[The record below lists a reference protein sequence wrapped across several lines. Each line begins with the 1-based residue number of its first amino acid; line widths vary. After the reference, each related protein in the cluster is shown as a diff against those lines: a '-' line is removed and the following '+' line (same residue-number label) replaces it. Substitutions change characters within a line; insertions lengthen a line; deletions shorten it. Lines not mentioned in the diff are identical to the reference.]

1 MTFPGFPPDTLKF
14 FRGLKRHNDRDWF
27 LPRKEIFD
35 TKVKAPLCALVESI
49 NAEFHKFAP
58 EYITDPKKAVYR
70 IYRDVRFSADKS
82 PYKTHLAA
90 AFSRHGGAGSDR
102 ATARSAGFF
111 FSISA
116 ESVGVAGGL
125 YDPLPEHLYAVRSW
139 LAENHEA
146 FRKAARP
153 AEKLLGKLH
162 GESLQRAPKG
172 FDPEHPAAD
181 LLKMKRWVFYA
192 TLPADLV
199 ESPKLQ
205 GELVKRFKSML
216 PALELLNTAVGKPRK
231 PAATFETMA

>member
-27 LPRKEIFD
+27 LPRKEIFE
-35 TKVKAPLCALVESI
+35 TKVKAPMCELVESI

-90 AFSRHGGAGSDR
+90 AFSKHGGVGSDR
-102 ATARSAGFF
+102 TMARSAGFF

-116 ESVGVAGGL
+116 ESVAVAGGL
-125 YDPLPEHLYAVRSW
+125 YDPLPDQMYAVRSW
-139 LAENHEA
+139 LTENHEA

-162 GESLQRAPKG
+162 GESLQRVPKG
-172 FDPEHPAAD
+172 FHPEHPAAD
-181 LLKMKRWVFYA
+181 LLKMKRWVFYGA
-192 TLPADLV
+192 LPADLV
-199 ESPKLQ
+199 DSPKLQ
-205 GELVKRFKSML
+205 GELVKRFKAML
-216 PALELLNTAVGKPRK
+216 PALELLNKAVAKVRK
-231 PAATFETMA
+231 PAATFETMG